1 MASARESVK
10 HPNRCTWR
18 FPADW
23 SPNQDVPDSDRATST
38 RQKDGAS
45 SALTP
50 YALRVNAHRAWAEI
64 DLDALGGNLRAI
76 RERAGDARPI
86 WLVVKADA
94 YGHGAIA
101 VAHHALRHGVQAF
114 GVGTSAEALEL
125 RDAGVQ
131 AQILVLG
138 TVIEAEVGPCLQHN
152 IEFGL
157 HSADRLERLRRRA
170 RELGQLARVHLN
182 LDTGMGRLGV
192 LPERALE
199 LYAAIDAC
207 PEVELVGSMTHITAP
222 EGALAESTAA
232 QLDALEGVLG
242 NAREAGLPTGPV
254 HVANSAALFS
264 GMQPL
269 YDAVRPGLAAY
280 GLLPPPLQAPSQLR
294 PVLALRSQ
302 VVFMKDI
309 PGGRPL
315 GYGGSFRPSER
326 RRIATLPLG
335 YADGVPLAL
344 SNRGRALVRGQSA
357 PVVGQVSMDYT
368 TIDVTD
374 VPGVEVGDVVSL
386 CGTDGDQRIALDEIA
401 TLAGVPP
408 HALSCALGARIARVY
423 VHGAKAPT
431 CGEPDYESGTSD
443 HSPCVSPVP

>member
-1 MASARESVK
+1 
-10 HPNRCTWR
+10 
-18 FPADW
+18 
-23 SPNQDVPDSDRATST
+23 
-38 RQKDGAS
+38 
-45 SALTP
+45 
-50 YALRVNAHRAWAEI
+50 VNAHRAWAEI

-101 VAHHALRHGVQAF
+101 VAHQALSHGVQAF
-114 GVGTSAEALEL
+114 GVGTGAEALEL
-125 RDAGVQ
+125 RDAGVH
-131 AQILVLG
+131 APILVLG
-138 TVIEAEVGPCLQHN
+138 AVIEAEVGPCLQN
-152 IEFGL
+152 GVEFGL

-170 RELGQLARVHLN
+170 RELGLRARVHLN
-182 LDTGMGRLGV
+182 IDTGMGRLGV

-207 PEVELVGSMTHITAP
+207 PEVELAGSMTHITAS

-242 NAREAGLPTGPV
+242 NAREAELPTGPV

-315 GYGGSFRPSER
+315 GYGGSFCPGEQ

-344 SNRGRALVRGQSA
+344 SNRGRVLVRGQSA

-386 CGTDGDQRIALDEIA
+386 CGADGDQRIALEELA
-401 TLAGVPP
+401 ALAGIPP
-408 HALSCALGARIARVY
+408 HALCCALGARVARVY
-423 VHGAKAPT
+423 VHGADAPACRERNDAFET
-431 CGEPDYESGTSD
+431 HHP
-443 HSPCVSPVP
+443 SPCASPVP